1 MGDNIKV
8 SWEEVEN
15 LISSIAQKM
24 IAVAFYPSV
33 IITILRGGVV
43 PARLLCNYFD
53 KVSLF
58 TVTAKLYEDDWQA
71 SNIYMHNTGSVKV
84 GDISIPINGY
94 GKESILVMDDISDSG
109 KTFRAV
115 LEEMHNKYSISY
127 DDGTLRTAS
136 LYVRASSNFL
146 PIFYGKKV
154 EHEKWFDFPWEKKTK
169 GEK

>member
-1 MGDNIKV
+1 MSDNIKV
-8 SWEEVEN
+8 SWEEVEQLVSN
-15 LISSIAQKM
+15 VANKM
-24 IAVAFYPSV
+24 LAANFKPD
-33 IITILRGGVV
+33 IIVTILRGGVV

-53 KVSLF
+53 EASLF

-94 GKESILVMDDISDSG
+94 GKENIFVMDDVSDSG

-136 LYVRASSNFL
+136 LYVRTSSSFL
-146 PIFYGKKV
+146 PIFYGEKV
-154 EHEKWFDFPWEKKTK
+154 DHEQWFDFPWEKK
-169 GEK
+169 